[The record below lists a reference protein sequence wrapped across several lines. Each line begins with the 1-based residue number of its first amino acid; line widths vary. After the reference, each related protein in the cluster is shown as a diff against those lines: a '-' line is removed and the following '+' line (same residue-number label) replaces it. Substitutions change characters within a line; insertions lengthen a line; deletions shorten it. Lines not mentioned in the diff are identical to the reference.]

1 LCTEAQLEALEEAQL
16 IKVTTSKTKEV
27 VRRQDAGAIKRAR
40 GKRGEGSRVLASVA
54 FSSGINDAG
63 NEWMDESRAA

>member
-1 LCTEAQLEALEEAQL
+1 MCTEAQLEALEEAQL

-27 VRRQDAGAIKRAR
+27 VRLRDAGAIKRER